1 MQLMRR
7 TEAWDPMRE
16 LEDLGK
22 RFNRLFEMNKWTG
35 VGEREALTLSDWAP
49 SVNISE
55 DDKEYRVRVELPG
68 VKKPD
73 VHVTYDNGILA
84 IQGERKEE
92 REEKGLKF
100 HRKELAYGNFVR
112 RFAMPDDGDEGKI
125 DAKFNDGILTVTI
138 TKAKSKKTRSHEI
151 AVQ

>member
-7 TEAWDPMRE
+7 TETWDPIRE

-22 RFNRLFEMNKWTG
+22 RFNRLFEMTKWTG

-68 VKKPD
+68 VKKAD
-73 VHVTYDNGILA
+73 VHVTYENGVLA
-84 IQGERKEE
+84 IKGERKEE
-92 REEKGLKF
+92 REEKGMRF
-100 HRKELAYGNFVR
+100 HRKELAYGTFMR
-112 RFAMPDDGDEGKI
+112 RFAMPEDADDGKI
-125 DAKFNDGILTVTI
+125 DAKFEDGILTVKVT
-138 TKAKSKKTRSHEI
+138 KSKTKKARAHEI
-151 AVQ
+151 AVH